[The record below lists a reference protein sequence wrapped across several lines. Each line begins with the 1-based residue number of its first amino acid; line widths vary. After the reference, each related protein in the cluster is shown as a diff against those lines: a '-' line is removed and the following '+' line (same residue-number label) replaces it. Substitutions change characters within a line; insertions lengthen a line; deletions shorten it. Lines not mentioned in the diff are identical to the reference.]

1 MFPHCRKSCSSSG
14 GRRNVRPVCCFRNG
28 ESESFQ
34 AIPGNAEQAMRRRSV
49 TFPESFRDIH
59 ITSVGSVAGSK
70 DLILPVISI
79 SISKTFTPAAS
90 PAAFAPLAAAPARK
104 LIAVDDATFAKL
116 EHAVLAVAVASVDAQ
131 SLDSPRIRV
140 FAKSRV
146 AHPEGDI
153 RAS

>member
-49 TFPESFRDIH
+49 TFPTSFPPA
-59 ITSVGSVAGSK
+59 TGPA
-70 DLILPVISI
+70 LATPV
-79 SISKTFTPAAS
+79 
-90 PAAFAPLAAAPARK
+90 APAPAGK
-104 LIAVDDATFAKL
+104 LIAVDEATFEKL